1 MSEQSQPDSHQSI
14 NAQDTSIQ
22 KSNVGQVIGG
32 NLTQIQGE
40 VINVT
45 VYDNVNVAGFGNRQA
60 SSSVKP
66 LTQQDYRNRK
76 VLLNKVKN
84 FWIEGVLEKSLHVKA
99 LIELGLEERLDV
111 VDRPFRDVQEIPD
124 ESVQTLP
131 TGTDITDIFQM
142 GEGRT
147 LLILGE
153 PGAGKTITLL
163 KLTQSLINC
172 AEKDES
178 LPIPVVFN
186 LSSWES
192 QQQNIDA
199 WLVEELN
206 GKYAISKE
214 LGKVWIKKEQLLLL
228 LDGLDEVKAERRE
241 DCVQS
246 LNKFLQEYG
255 LTQMVV
261 CSRIR
266 DYETLSNRLKLQ
278 GAICIQSL
286 THEQINQYLDRAG
299 EQLEAVKTL
308 LQEDTALQELAK
320 SPLTLNV
327 IALAYQ
333 AFSVEDLSK
342 TSSLEERRQ
351 HLFNAYIERMFKRR
365 GASQQYSKAKVM
377 HWLSWLAQQ
386 MSQESQTIFLIERMQ
401 PSWLRKRNQQRL
413 FSVGFGLTFFGFAGL
428 ITGSGLGL
436 ILWGVTGFI
445 RGTTIGVL
453 LGSTLGIFNGFLGW
467 LWNVSRFRS
476 SMKMDWNSI
485 YPVETLNWSWFNAGR
500 HLVIALPY
508 LGTLALVSGLVGVI
522 IVGQLSELTVGA
534 IHGLTFG
541 LIFCLPITLIGGLTG
556 SEMKTRAIPNQG
568 IWQSAKNAIVF
579 ALMGALVVGLA
590 AGLMSAIFFGIS
602 SYLGRPI
609 PYIGI
614 LVGLTF
620 GLISRGGEA
629 SIKHFVLRVILYI
642 TGYIPWNYAQFL
654 DYASDRIFLQKV
666 GGGYIFIHRLL
677 LEHFA
682 QMEPEQVRR

>member
-1 MSEQSQPDSHQSI
+1 MSEQPQSDSHQSI

-45 VYDNVNVAGFGNRQA
+45 VYDSVNIAGLGNRQT
-60 SSSVKP
+60 SGSVKP

-99 LIELGLEERLDV
+99 LIELGLEERLDAV
-111 VDRPFRDVQEIPD
+111 EHPFRDVQDIPD
-124 ESVQTLP
+124 KSVQTLP
-131 TGTDITDIFQM
+131 TGTDITNIFQM

-163 KLTQSLINC
+163 KLTQSLITC
-172 AEKDES
+172 AEKDKS

-199 WLVEELN
+199 WLVEELK

-214 LGKVWIKKEQLLLL
+214 LGKVWLKKEQLLLL

-286 THEQINQYLDRAG
+286 THEQINQYLERAG
-299 EQLEAVKTL
+299 EHLETLKTL

-320 SPLTLNV
+320 SPLTLSV
-327 IALAYQ
+327 MTLAYQ
-333 AFSVEDLSK
+333 GISVEELPKRGSV
-342 TSSLEERRQ
+342 EERRK

-365 GASQQYSKAKVM
+365 RASQRYSKAQAM
-377 HWLSWLAQQ
+377 RWLIFLAQR
-386 MSQESQTIFLIERMQ
+386 MSQESQTLFLIEKMQ
-401 PSWLRKRNQQRL
+401 PSWLLNNSHKWFYNL
-413 FSVGFGLTFFGFAGL
+413 VVGMILYSITLFGFCLIYETIFIIFLGLSQGLYTGL
-428 ITGSGLGL
+428 ILVLCYPLLFFKLKNDSKFNIALDERKNRIIKGINKIDAFETVNFVFSKFLFKKVIKAVYFSLISGLFLGL
-436 ILWGVTGFI
+436 IIGVFTALISGRFAGFI
-445 RGTTIGVL
+445 SGLIAGIISQSFCVLILVL
-453 LGSTLGIFNGFLGW
+453 LRVIHTLDIE
-467 LWNVSRFRS
+467 
-476 SMKMDWNSI
+476 K
-485 YPVETLNWSWFNAGR
+485 
-500 HLVIALPY
+500 
-508 LGTLALVSGLVGVI
+508 
-522 IVGQLSELTVGA
+522 
-534 IHGLTFG
+534 
-541 LIFCLPITLIGGLTG
+541 
-556 SEMKTRAIPNQG
+556 KTIPNQG
-568 IWQSAKNAIVF
+568 IWKSGVNA
-579 ALMGALVVGLA
+579 
-590 AGLMSAIFFGIS
+590 GI
-602 SYLGRPI
+602 
-609 PYIGI
+609 
-614 LVGLTF
+614 F
-620 GLISRGGEA
+620 GLIFGLIGGLIYGLVGMLKGELIFGVIGGLLGGLCLGL
-629 SIKHFVLRVILYI
+629 IKCGGFSVIQHFTLRLILYGN
-642 TGYIPWNYAQFL
+642 GYIPWNYARFL
-654 DYASDRIFLQKV
+654 DYAVDHIFLQKV
-666 GGGYIFIHRLL
+666 GGGYIFVHRLL

-682 QMEPEQVRR
+682 QIEPE